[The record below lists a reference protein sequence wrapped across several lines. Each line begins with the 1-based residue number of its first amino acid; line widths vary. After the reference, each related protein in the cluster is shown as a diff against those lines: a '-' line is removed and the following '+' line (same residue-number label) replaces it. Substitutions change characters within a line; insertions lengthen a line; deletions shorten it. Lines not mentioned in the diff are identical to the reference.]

1 MKSNKVKKWNSPVAA
16 SVTWWGVDRLFCW
29 PVLLLL
35 PVKLNHLKRLRR
47 KDKKIFEINPICEN
61 EMSLQRYENTVYL
74 FMFSQSPRKTWFQS
88 VNLFFHYFSIKVTR
102 HILSDCLTEI
112 DINPER
118 HNKIKNIFSKS
129 DPVTLCLLL
138 SYLLVYTEHMQK
150 TRVYSYIQQLC
161 EAVLRH
167 RNALS

>member
-1 MKSNKVKKWNSPVAA
+1 MKQPSSSKCNMVRRWQA
-16 SVTWWGVDRLFCW
+16 
-29 PVLLLL
+29 LLLTCPPL
-35 PVKLNHLKRLRR
+35 ITCEIKSFEEIKEKRQN
-47 KDKKIFEINPICEN
+47 IFEINPICEN